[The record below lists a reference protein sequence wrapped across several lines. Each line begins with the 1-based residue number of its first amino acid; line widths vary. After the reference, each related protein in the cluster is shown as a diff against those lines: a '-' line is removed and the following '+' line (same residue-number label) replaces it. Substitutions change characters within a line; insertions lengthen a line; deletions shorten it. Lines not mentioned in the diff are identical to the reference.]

1 MSSWFS
7 SLRVRP
13 GLGGGIFRPRTP
25 EKARHLRGMARVAGY
40 FSVVTLVCGVITLRH
55 ARAEYQNQTLMFGR
69 QMLELAKASNHEITQ
84 IVFNGQP
91 VHVGTSVT
99 EDPPEKV
106 LGRYEEY
113 CKANRG
119 QLDDFFDLE
128 GSPDARKAVDR
139 KKAEAD
145 GQDSSALAKA
155 GFVRAEDEKDGS
167 GTVVC
172 FVKGPRSKSTTKEA
186 FESFM
191 ATGELGAFGELRF
204 AYASKG
210 PSGRTLVLTAW
221 TDSTFNL
228 RAMMP
233 DDGQDA
239 PGEDF
244 PEIPRVPNSTRVM
257 SAKAA
262 GTPYAVNVYKTTD
275 APMKTLKFFD
285 EEMKARG
292 WFTYDPEMDEKEDK
306 GLGRAY
312 MKNAVVLTVGTSK
325 QDDGNFVALG
335 LAGVAADDKLGR
347 R

>member
-1 MSSWFS
+1 
-7 SLRVRP
+7 
-13 GLGGGIFRPRTP
+13 
-25 EKARHLRGMARVAGY
+25 MARVAGY
-40 FSVVTLVCGVITLRH
+40 FTVLTIACGVVTVRH
-55 ARAEYQNQTLMFGR
+55 ARAEYQNQTLRFGR
-69 QMLELAKASNHEITQ
+69 QMLELAKAANHEVTKIE
-84 IVFNGQP
+84 FNGQP
-91 VHVGTSVT
+91 VHIGTSVT

-106 LGRYEEY
+106 LARYEEY
-113 CKANRG
+113 CKANKG

-128 GSPDARKAVDR
+128 GGKAKPGAAKTPAPQKVD
-139 KKAEAD
+139 
-145 GQDSSALAKA
+145 GPQDSSAIAKA

-210 PSGRTLVLTAW
+210 PSGKTLVLTAW

-228 RAMMP
+228 RDMMP
-233 DDGQDA
+233 EEGQDA

-275 APMKTLKFFD
+275 APAKTLAFFD
-285 EEMKARG
+285 AEMKARG
-292 WFTYDPEMDEKEDK
+292 WFTYDPEMSEPEDK

-325 QDDGNFVALG
+325 QEDGNFVALG

>member
-1 MSSWFS
+1 MSSFFS
-7 SLRVRP
+7 SLRVRR
-13 GLGGGIFRPRTP
+13 GLDGSIFRRRTP

-40 FSVVTLVCGVITLRH
+40 FSVVTLVCGVVSIRH
-55 ARAEYQNQTLMFGR
+55 ARAEYQNQTLLFGR
-69 QMLELAKASNHEITQ
+69 QMLELAKASNHEVTK

-119 QLDDFFDLE
+119 QLDDFLDVE
-128 GSPDARKAVDR
+128 GAKANPDAPKADRKA
-139 KKAEAD
+139 D
-145 GQDSSALAKA
+145 GDSSALAKA

-204 AYASKG
+204 AYANKG
-210 PSGRTLVLTAW
+210 PSGKTLVLTAW
-221 TDSTFNL
+221 TDSAFNL
-228 RAMMP
+228 RDMMP
-233 DDGQDA
+233 EDGQDA

-244 PEIPRVPNSTRVM
+244 PEIPRVPSSTRVM

-275 APMKTLKFFD
+275 APAKTLEFFD
-285 EEMKARG
+285 KEMKARG
-292 WFTYDPEMDEKEDK
+292 WFTYDPEMNEAEDK

-335 LAGVAADDKLGR
+335 LAGVSADDRLGR